1 MTAPDRQRDGG
12 LGLSLHPWQA
22 RTVEMVMSQEP
33 DGTWTHK
40 RFHLVAPR
48 HRPEP
53 CIIRPDRP
61 HVCVRP
67 DHAGLHGTPR
77 QETQ

>member
-1 MTAPDRQRDGG
+1 MSDIPQASMSHNAPNSDI
-12 LGLSLHPWQA
+12 A
-22 RTVEMVMSQEP
+22 
-33 DGTWTHK
+33 
-40 RFHLVAPR
+40 
-48 HRPEP
+48 EP

-77 QETQ
+77 QETT